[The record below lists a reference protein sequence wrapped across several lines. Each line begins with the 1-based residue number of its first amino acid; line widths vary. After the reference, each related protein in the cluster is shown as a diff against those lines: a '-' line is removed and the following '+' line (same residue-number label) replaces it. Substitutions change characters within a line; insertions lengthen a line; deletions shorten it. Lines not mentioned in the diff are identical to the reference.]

1 MYYTQKKDLEVPFSC
16 INGVAEFFYQRY
28 PQEQSMNHFNYLFAE
43 NIQESKKKKLNLFVV
58 ECG

>member
-43 NIQESKKKKLNLFVV
+43 NIQESKKKKS
-58 ECG
+58 